1 MAALE
6 DELSAYLDPGEKLL
20 WTGRPVHG
28 IVFTPLDWYFIPFS
42 VVWFGIVLYI
52 FWQGATANPEPMS
65 ALVGVLFVGIG
76 IYLLVGRFFA
86 DAFYRSRL
94 VYGVTDRRA
103 IIASGILQRSLQS
116 IDLSSLSGLKR
127 EDRADGSG
135 TIFFGDQPL
144 YWYGWYGPGFLR
156 PLGTMF
162 FRIAD
167 VKAVY
172 TIVREAMQRQKK

>member
-1 MAALE
+1 MAASE
-6 DELSAYLDPGEKLL
+6 DELSSYLDPGEKLL
-20 WTGRPVHG
+20 WAGRPAQG
-28 IVFTPLDWYFIPFS
+28 IVFTPLDWFFIPFS
-42 VVWFGIVLYI
+42 VIWFGIVLYI
-52 FWQGATANPEPMS
+52 FWQGATANLEPMS
-65 ALVGVLFVGIG
+65 VLVGVLFVGIG

-94 VYGVTDRRA
+94 VYGVTDQRA
-103 IIASGILQRSLQS
+103 IISSGILQRSLQS

-135 TIFFGDQPL
+135 TIFFGDQPW

-167 VKAVY
+167 VKRVY
-172 TIVREAMQRQKK
+172 AIVRETMQRQKK

>member
-1 MAALE
+1 M
-6 DELSAYLDPGEKLL
+6 
-20 WTGRPVHG
+20 
-28 IVFTPLDWYFIPFS
+28 S
-42 VVWFGIVLYI
+42 VLG
-52 FWQGATANPEPMS
+52 
-65 ALVGVLFVGIG
+65 GVLFVGIG

-135 TIFFGDQPL
+135 TIFSGIS
-144 YWYGWYGPGFLR
+144 PGT
-156 PLGTMF
+156 GTAGMAQAF
-162 FRIAD
+162 CVPSIH
-167 VKAVY
+167 VLPH
-172 TIVREAMQRQKK
+172 

>member
-1 MAALE
+1 VEASE
-6 DELSAYLDPGEKLL
+6 DELSSYLDPGEKLL
-20 WTGRPVHG
+20 WAGRPVQG
-28 IVFTPLDWYFIPFS
+28 IVLTPLDWYFIPFS
-42 VVWFGIVLYI
+42 VVWFGTVLYI
-52 FWQGATANPEPMS
+52 FWQGATKTSEPMS
-65 ALVGVLFVGIG
+65 SVVSVLFVGIG

-103 IIASGILQRSLQS
+103 IIASGILQRSVQS

-135 TIFFGDQPL
+135 TIFLGDQPW

-167 VKAVY
+167 AKRVY

>member
-1 MAALE
+1 MAASE
-6 DELSAYLDPGEKLL
+6 DELSSYLDPGEKLL
-20 WTGRPVHG
+20 WAGRPAQG

-42 VVWFGIVLYI
+42 VIWFGIVLYI
-52 FWQGATANPEPMS
+52 FWQGATTNPEPMS
-65 ALVGVLFVGIG
+65 AVGSVLFVGIG

-127 EDRADGSG
+127 EDRTDGSG
-135 TIFFGDQPL
+135 TIFFGDQPW

-156 PLGTMF
+156 PLNAMF
-162 FRIAD
+162 FRIDD
-167 VKAVY
+167 VKRVY